1 MGYKEKICEK
11 CGKPYLPSGPR
22 QRVCKDCRP
31 PLQES
36 GINALRVAVAKQ
48 AQRDGAFERMVE
60 NGVAAT
66 LFPEID
72 EDYMRRMMAEEP
84 EMPALNTTS
93 YTPVKDV
100 WAELMAGGKVL
111 AINLDERSFTDLQD
125 STVASVV
132 EVLKDDNT
140 LFYKQI

>member
-1 MGYKEKICEK
+1 MGYKEKLCEK
-11 CGKPYLPSGPR
+11 CGQPYLPSGPR
-22 QRVCKDCRP
+22 QRFCKDCRP
-31 PLQES
+31 PLQEN

-60 NGVAAT
+60 NGVAET

-72 EDYMRRMMAEEP
+72 VDYMRRMLTEELKK
-84 EMPALNTTS
+84 PAVNTTS
-93 YTPVKDV
+93 FTPIEDV
-100 WAELMAGGKVL
+100 WSELMAGGKVL

-132 EVLKDDNT
+132 EVLKDENT
-140 LFYKQI
+140 IYYKQI